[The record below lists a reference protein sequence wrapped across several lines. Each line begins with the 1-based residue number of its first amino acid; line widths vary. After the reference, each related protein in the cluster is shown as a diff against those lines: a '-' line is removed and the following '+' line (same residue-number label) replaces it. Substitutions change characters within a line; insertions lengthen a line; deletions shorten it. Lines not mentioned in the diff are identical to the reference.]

1 MAYLIPLSIIVLSI
15 AGLSYILIRKIKTLA
30 HAGISYPSKN
40 IIKEISSE
48 EDVRGYDI
56 ISKIFAS
63 IGEGD
68 TVFVFMEKF
77 FRKMRVRLMKVEN
90 FLTNLADS
98 LHKKNIERKLGHDK
112 NALDANKAK
121 ESSTK
126 KVSISRMGMGND
138 SSFDEQYWL
147 GVLKH
152 DPESAYPYRRLGEIY
167 LAREDFSNARFMM
180 QHALRLEP
188 DDSELKQKIEEL
200 RGKRT
205 KGK

>member
-138 SSFDEQYWL
+138 SGLYLDLFCT
-147 GVLKH
+147 GV
-152 DPESAYPYRRLGEIY
+152 DGRL
-167 LAREDFSNARFMM
+167 
-180 QHALRLEP
+180 
-188 DDSELKQKIEEL
+188 
-200 RGKRT
+200 
-205 KGK
+205 